1 MSAPAPAG
9 LAIEARPRP
18 TCRPL
23 TEPVGPRAGRAGG
36 VLATAALA
44 ATLALFAAR
53 CTWIAATDSITSD
66 EYTHLLRTLHYWQT
80 GDDLGMWELGTPRLP
95 HVLNALPAYLVL
107 RHSGRLPVAGTGPA
121 RIDAVARVVTSG
133 SSRVLIPAR
142 LVAVAWGLALLLT
155 VFWAVAR
162 RRGMVP
168 GLVAAALLAMV
179 PEVVAHSAIAGSD
192 MPFAASAV
200 FALVLMARY
209 AERPSAGRWAAVAAG
224 VGLAFAMRHTAVLL
238 IALAALVH
246 LRSGLGRRAAG
257 GIMPVLECLLGSTL
271 AGLGVSA
278 VAFATLWAGDGFGT
292 VGVGDV
298 TSKVSFLHLPPRLGP
313 IDLAALPVPTSALEF
328 IKQVRHQGFGH
339 EAYFCGDHRVRGW
352 TTYFPV
358 AFGLKTPVGL
368 LILLA
373 LAAARFRPRDP
384 WERITLACLALLW
397 LMLIRS
403 RVNIGV
409 RYALLTFPLAAPWLA
424 RLYEGKAL
432 RDRVWGPITIAATL
446 WFAAASIGCGSRC
459 LSYFNEIGGGPANGW
474 LYLADSNIDW
484 GQDLDALAATLKRL
498 GIKEVTTDISTER
511 RLVQPGL
518 YVVVNPSRVYQA
530 PAVAPTNRRLYD
542 DDGGY
547 LPVYT
552 RYVAI
557 SVSRLLGLYSQ
568 NDMTWLWTRKL
579 VTRVNDSIFLFD
591 MDAPADRPLA
601 P

>member
-1 MSAPAPAG
+1 
-9 LAIEARPRP
+9 
-18 TCRPL
+18 
-23 TEPVGPRAGRAGG
+23 
-36 VLATAALA
+36 
-44 ATLALFAAR
+44 
-53 CTWIAATDSITSD
+53 
-66 EYTHLLRTLHYWQT
+66 
-80 GDDLGMWELGTPRLP
+80 
-95 HVLNALPAYLVL
+95 
-107 RHSGRLPVAGTGPA
+107 
-121 RIDAVARVVTSG
+121 
-133 SSRVLIPAR
+133 
-142 LVAVAWGLALLLT
+142 
-155 VFWAVAR
+155 
-162 RRGMVP
+162 
-168 GLVAAALLAMV
+168 
-179 PEVVAHSAIAGSD
+179 
-192 MPFAASAV
+192 
-200 FALVLMARY
+200 
-209 AERPSAGRWAAVAAG
+209 
-224 VGLAFAMRHTAVLL
+224 
-238 IALAALVH
+238 
-246 LRSGLGRRAAG
+246 
-257 GIMPVLECLLGSTL
+257 
-271 AGLGVSA
+271 
-278 VAFATLWAGDGFGT
+278 
-292 VGVGDV
+292 
-298 TSKVSFLHLPPRLGP
+298 
-313 IDLAALPVPTSALEF
+313 
-328 IKQVRHQGFGH
+328 
-339 EAYFCGDHRVRGW
+339 
-352 TTYFPV
+352 
-358 AFGLKTPVGL
+358 
-368 LILLA
+368 
-373 LAAARFRPRDP
+373 
-384 WERITLACLALLW
+384 
-397 LMLIRS
+397 
-403 RVNIGV
+403 VNIGV